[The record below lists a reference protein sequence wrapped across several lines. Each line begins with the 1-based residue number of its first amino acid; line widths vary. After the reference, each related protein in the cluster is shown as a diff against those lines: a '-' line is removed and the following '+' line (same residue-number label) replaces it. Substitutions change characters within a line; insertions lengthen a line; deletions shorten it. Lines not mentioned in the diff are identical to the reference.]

1 MSKARHKMKKAGG
14 GSVYSGAGS
23 NVMKEAEEKKF
34 GGKVKKSVEKPN
46 EKKPKKR
53 MDKRAR
59 GGKVGSDKAPFSSAA
74 LPRPTGEPAK
84 P

>member
-1 MSKARHKMKKAGG
+1 MSRARHKKKAGG
-14 GSVYSGAGS
+14 GEVYSGAGS
-23 NVMKEAEEKKF
+23 NVIKEAEEKKF

-59 GGKVGSDKAPFSSAA
+59 GGRIGSDKNPFSSAA
-74 LPRPTGEPAK
+74 FPKPTGEPAK